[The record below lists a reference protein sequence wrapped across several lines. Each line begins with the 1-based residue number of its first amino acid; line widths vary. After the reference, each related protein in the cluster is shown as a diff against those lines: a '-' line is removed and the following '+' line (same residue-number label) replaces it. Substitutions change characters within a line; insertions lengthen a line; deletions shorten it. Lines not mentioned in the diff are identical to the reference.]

1 MVVIHIP
8 FYTKS
13 FTDDSTPTLTHDKL
27 DDHQVAR
34 ERGTFVG
41 IGLASIALVA
51 VGGAIGGMAR
61 VGISQ
66 LAARWLGNAFPWG
79 TLAVNL
85 LGSFALGWL
94 AATLTTDSVPPTG
107 SYWLMIAVGLL
118 GGFTTVSSFS
128 LQTLGLWESGKGGK
142 ALANIITTV
151 MFGVAALVV
160 GAWLGG
166 GL

>member
-1 MVVIHIP
+1 MISLMTIR
-8 FYTKS
+8 S
-13 FTDDSTPTLTHDKL
+13 
-27 DDHQVAR
+27 
-34 ERGTFVG
+34 RGQGETYVG

-51 VGGAIGGMAR
+51 AGGAIGGMAR
-61 VGISQ
+61 VGVSQ

-79 TLAVNL
+79 TLAANL
-85 LGSFALGWL
+85 LGAFALGWL
-94 AATLTTDSVPPTG
+94 AATLTTESVAPTG
-107 SYWLMIAVGLL
+107 RPWLMMAVGML

-128 LQTLGLWESGKGGK
+128 LQTLGLWESGQGGK

-151 MFGVAALVV
+151 TLGVAALAV

>member
-1 MVVIHIP
+1 MIIR
-8 FYTKS
+8 S
-13 FTDDSTPTLTHDKL
+13 RR
-27 DDHQVAR
+27 QGEA
-34 ERGTFVG
+34 FVG

-51 VGGAIGGMAR
+51 MGGAVGGMAR
-61 VGISQ
+61 VGVSQ

-85 LGSFALGWL
+85 LGALALGWL
-94 AATLTTDSVPPTG
+94 AATLTTDSVAPTG
-107 SYWLMIAVGLL
+107 GPWLILAVGLL

-128 LQTLGLWESGKGGK
+128 LQTLGLWESGQGGK
-142 ALANIITTV
+142 ALVNIITTV
-151 MFGVAALVV
+151 TLGITALSL

>member
-1 MVVIHIP
+1 MISLMTIR
-8 FYTKS
+8 S
-13 FTDDSTPTLTHDKL
+13 
-27 DDHQVAR
+27 
-34 ERGTFVG
+34 RGQGETYVG

-51 VGGAIGGMAR
+51 AGGAIGGMAR
-61 VGISQ
+61 VGVSQ

-79 TLAVNL
+79 TLAANL
-85 LGSFALGWL
+85 LGAFALGWL
-94 AATLTTDSVPPTG
+94 AATLTVGSVAPTG
-107 SYWLMIAVGLL
+107 RPWLMMAVGML

-128 LQTLGLWESGKGGK
+128 LQTLGLWESGQGGK

-151 MFGVAALVV
+151 TLGVAALAV